1 MAKTDKSKIKRS
13 PNQTAALRG
22 EMLPLTE
29 REFGLLDLYSY
40 LTVFEGKDG
49 DIELKIKIYEWSRG
63 FRVQSSYEARAIK
76 AKVLFERKDV
86 KEYLSRKK
94 EQILRG
100 MAVTDDGDMPTDN
113 TDGTGD
119 DDSPLRQK
127 LFNELETIKLTSQ
140 GKDKVDIIKAQ
151 LSAINKNKSD
161 IEETHI
167 TQIYLPHQSK
177 CKECPMYVKE
187 MEGITIN
194 TD

>member
-1 MAKTDKSKIKRS
+1 MAKTDKAKIKRS

-86 KEYLSRKK
+86 KDYLSRKK

-100 MAVTDDGDMPTDN
+100 MAVKAEGDMPAGDTED
-113 TDGTGD
+113 TD

-127 LFNELETIKLTSQ
+127 LFNELETIKLTSV

-177 CKECPMYVKE
+177 CKECPMYIKE